1 MDTYQG
7 LDNIDSYYNVVV
19 ALGNFDGVHIGH
31 RELIRRTIEIA
42 NENNG
47 IPAVYTFDPHPLKVT
62 QPDLCPPMLL
72 NREDKI
78 RLFSE
83 LGVKVL
89 IIAPFTQE
97 VSGLS
102 PEQFVQEIL
111 VRKLNAKCAVIGYNY
126 SFGYRGSGD
135 AALLVDLAAQNGFA
149 VEVVPPV
156 KCGETEVSSTF
167 IRSCLLKGNVTDAA
181 KFLGYFPFISSHV
194 VTGFRRGRE
203 IGFPTANINLSNDV
217 LAPANG
223 VYAVKLHFLDKSWP
237 GVANI
242 GVKPTFEPGLPR
254 NLEVNIFDFDGDI
267 YGKKV
272 KVEFI
277 KRLRGECQFRS
288 VDELVQQINEDVK
301 AARSC
306 LAAEDS

>member
-1 MDTYQG
+1 
-7 LDNIDSYYNVVV
+7 
-19 ALGNFDGVHIGH
+19 
-31 RELIRRTIEIA
+31 
-42 NENNG
+42 
-47 IPAVYTFDPHPLKVT
+47 
-62 QPDLCPPMLL
+62 
-72 NREDKI
+72 
-78 RLFSE
+78 
-83 LGVKVL
+83 
-89 IIAPFTQE
+89 
-97 VSGLS
+97 
-102 PEQFVQEIL
+102 
-111 VRKLNAKCAVIGYNY
+111 
-126 SFGYRGSGD
+126 
-135 AALLVDLAAQNGFA
+135 
-149 VEVVPPV
+149 
-156 KCGETEVSSTF
+156 
-167 IRSCLLKGNVTDAA
+167 LLKGNVTDAA